1 MSGPARSCR
10 CAGSR
15 MLCVASY
22 RSAWRRRAE
31 LTSAF
36 TRKANTGI
44 QAGSGGW
51 FATDFAL
58 NRNDTPYVIAQRLHC
73 PLNRLSTLSHR
84 HIEIISNDLF
94 FALKLEPIS
103 HFPGMNHLL
112 LARDAGMR
120 LERP

>member
-1 MSGPARSCR
+1 
-10 CAGSR
+10 
-15 MLCVASY
+15 MLCVASLLLPIDRPGAAARGPGFDIRDY
-22 RSAWRRRAE
+22 E
-31 LTSAF
+31 I
-36 TRKANTGI
+36 G
-44 QAGSGGW
+44 GSGRVVV
-51 FATDFAL
+51 ATDLRFRVKSKRHPLRYRTQTSLHLKSAL
-58 NRNDTPYVIAQRLHC
+58 DSQ
-73 PLNRLSTLSHR
+73 SS

>member
-22 RSAWRRRAE
+22 RSAWRRRAG
-31 LTSAF
+31 
-36 TRKANTGI
+36 TGVDI
-44 QAGSGGW
+44 RDYEIIGPDRGGW